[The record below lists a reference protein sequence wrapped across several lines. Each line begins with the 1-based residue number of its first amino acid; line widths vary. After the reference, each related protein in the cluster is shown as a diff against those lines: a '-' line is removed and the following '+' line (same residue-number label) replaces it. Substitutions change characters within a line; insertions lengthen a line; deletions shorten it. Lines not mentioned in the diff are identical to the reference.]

1 MKKTLLAR
9 LKKIKLLATDV
20 DGVLTDAGMYY
31 SEHGDELKKFNTR
44 DGMGL
49 VLLRYAGVRLAIVTS
64 EDTKIV
70 ERRAAKLRITDL
82 LQGARDKVTAL
93 ETIMKRHGLS
103 WEEVAYIGD
112 DVNDLAVLKRAGFA
126 ASPADGTE
134 ANRKAAHY
142 VTKKRGGEG
151 CVREVC
157 EMILEARGM
166 AAESVFTDMIRS
178 R

>member
-1 MKKTLLAR
+1 MKKTLVER

-49 VLLRYAGVRLAIVTS
+49 VLLRHAGVRLAIVTS
-64 EDTKIV
+64 EDTGIV
-70 ERRAAKLRITDL
+70 ERRAAKLKITDL
-82 LQGARDKVTAL
+82 FQGARDKVSAL
-93 ETIMKRHGLS
+93 ETIMKRHALT
-103 WEEVAYIGD
+103 WEEVAFIGD
-112 DVNDLAVLKRAGFA
+112 DVNDLAVMKKAGFA
-126 ASPADGTE
+126 ASPADGSD

-142 VTKKRGGEG
+142 VTKKKGGEG

-157 EMILEARGM
+157 DMILAVRGVTE
-166 AAESVFTDMIRS
+166 ESAFTSVIRP